1 MRFERRIFLHMT
13 AAALTAA
20 GWPGVADAADYPT
33 RTISIVVPFAAG
45 GATDVLARVVAESV
59 GKSVGQTIIV
69 ENVTG
74 AAGSIGVARVARA
87 PGDGYTLSIGTL
99 TSHVLT
105 GGLYKLDFDA
115 LSDLIPIAELAYEPL
130 MICIK
135 NALPVRN
142 LQELIA
148 WLKANPGKASVGI
161 PGAGSTGNL
170 AGIAFQNMTGTTF
183 QFVPYRGDAPAVQDM
198 MAGQIDM
205 MIEPSSNFTAQ
216 VQAGTIRAI
225 AVPAKTRLFSLPD
238 VPTTDEAGL
247 PGYYASIWFGMWAPK
262 NTPKDVIA
270 KLNSAVITALADD
283 NVKSRLNKLGQQVA
297 TRELQDSAAF
307 AAFQK
312 SEADKW
318 WPIIK
323 AANIKV
329 D

>member
-1 MRFERRIFLHMT
+1 MRFERRKFLHLTT
-13 AAALTAA
+13 AAVTAA
-20 GWPGVADAADYPT
+20 GWSGFALSADYPT

-45 GATDVLARVVAESV
+45 GATDVLARVIAESV
-59 GKSVGQTIIV
+59 GKSLGQTIIV

-105 GGLYKLDFDA
+105 GGLYKLDFYA
-115 LSDLIPIAELAYEPL
+115 LSHLIPIAELAYEPL
-130 MICIK
+130 MICVK
-135 NALPVRN
+135 NALQVRN

-198 MAGQIDM
+198 IAGQIDM

-262 NTPKDVIA
+262 NTPKDVLT
-270 KLNSAVITALADD
+270 KLNSAVITALAD
-283 NVKSRLNKLGQQVA
+283 NNIRSRLNKLGQQVA
-297 TRELQDSAAF
+297 ARELQDSAAF

>member
-170 AGIAFQNMTGTTF
+170 AGISFQNMTGTTF

-205 MIEPSSNFTAQ
+205 MIEPSSNFTSQ
-216 VQAGTIRAI
+216 VQAGTIKAI
-225 AVPAKTRLFSLPD
+225 AVPAKTRLSSLPD

-247 PGYYASIWFGMWAPK
+247 PGYYASIW
-262 NTPKDVIA
+262 
-270 KLNSAVITALADD
+270 LAVGAEEHTERYCRQAQRRGGD
-283 NVKSRLNKLGQQVA
+283 RLGRRKCQ
-297 TRELQDSAAF
+297 
-307 AAFQK
+307 
-312 SEADKW
+312 SEAQQAWATGRRARTTGFGSFRGLSK
-318 WPIIK
+318 IRSG
-323 AANIKV
+323 
-329 D
+329 

>member
-1 MRFERRIFLHMT
+1 MRLARRKFLQL
-13 AAALTAA
+13 ASSAIAA
-20 GWPGVADAADYPT
+20 GSYPGSAFALDYPT
-33 RTISIVVPFAAG
+33 RPITIVVPFAAG
-45 GATDVLARVVAESV
+45 GATDVLARVLSDPMSKAL
-59 GKSVGQTIIV
+59 GQTMIV
-69 ENVTG
+69 ENLTG
-74 AAGSIGVARVARA
+74 AAGSIGVTRVVRA
-87 PGDGYTLSIGTL
+87 PADGYTLSIGTL
-99 TSHVLT
+99 TTHVLI
-105 GGLYKLDFDA
+105 GGLYKLDFD
-115 LSDLIPIAELAYEPL
+115 LLKDLMPIAELAYEPL
-130 MICIK
+130 LICVK
-135 NALPVRN
+135 NSLPVHN

-170 AGIAFQNMTGTTF
+170 AGIAFQNVTGTTF

-216 VQAGTIRAI
+216 VLAGTIRAI
-225 AVPAKTRLFSLPD
+225 AVPSKTRLANLPD

-270 KLNSAVITALADD
+270 KLNAAAVAALADD
-283 NVKSRLNKLGQQVA
+283 NVKTKLNKLGQQVA
-297 TRELQDSAAF
+297 TRDLQEPAAF

-312 SEADKW
+312 SEAEKW

-329 D
+329 E

>member
-1 MRFERRIFLHMT
+1 MRLARRKFLHLASGAI
-13 AAALTAA
+13 AASSYSGSAFAL
-20 GWPGVADAADYPT
+20 DYPT
-33 RTISIVVPFAAG
+33 RPITIVVPFAAG
-45 GATDVLARVVAESV
+45 GATDVLARVLSDPMSKAL
-59 GKSVGQTIIV
+59 GQTMIV
-69 ENVTG
+69 ENLTG
-74 AAGSIGVARVARA
+74 AAGSIGVTRVVRA
-87 PGDGYTLSIGTL
+87 PADGYTLSIGTL
-99 TSHVLT
+99 TTHVLI
-105 GGLYKLDFDA
+105 GGLYKLDFD
-115 LSDLIPIAELAYEPL
+115 LLGDLTPIAELAYEPL
-130 MICIK
+130 LICVK
-135 NALPVRN
+135 NSLPVHN

-170 AGIAFQNMTGTTF
+170 AGISFQNVTGTTF

-216 VQAGTIRAI
+216 VLAGTIRAI
-225 AVPAKTRLFSLPD
+225 AVPSKTRLANLPD

-262 NTPKDVIA
+262 NTPKDIIT
-270 KLNSAVITALADD
+270 KLNAAAVTALADD
-283 NVKSRLNKLGQQVA
+283 NVKNRLNKLGQQVA
-297 TRELQDSAAF
+297 TRDLQEPAAF

-312 SEADKW
+312 SEAEKW

-329 D
+329 E